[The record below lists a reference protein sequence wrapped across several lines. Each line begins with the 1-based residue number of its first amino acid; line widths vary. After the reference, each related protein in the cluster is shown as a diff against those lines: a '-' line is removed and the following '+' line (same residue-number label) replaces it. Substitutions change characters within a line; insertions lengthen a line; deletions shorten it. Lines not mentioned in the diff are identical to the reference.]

1 MNTQKRLRFFAV
13 ELRLWYQRYFTI
25 GMLFSITLHLLIIGL
40 YFLVKKLSEEETEP
54 PMVRILKY
62 SELGPPPS
70 LQENAPQP
78 VAVAASAALPTIAIP
93 IPVPDEEAPAEQTI
107 ATQTEMSQQVSTS
120 DIGSGTGD
128 SIVVNPGDIGAI
140 RGDFQIDEDPDI
152 DAYIPV
158 EKNPEPVKMVQP
170 QYPDLA
176 IRAGLEGT
184 VYVKVLV
191 NKEGKVD
198 KAVMVKNDGMTVF
211 DEPAISAAKQWVF
224 TPAIMNGHP
233 VKVWVMV
240 PLRFRLR

>member
-1 MNTQKRLRFFAV
+1 MTAPQRFRFFAQ
-13 ELRLWYQRYFTI
+13 ELRRWYQRYFTYGLI
-25 GMLFSITLHLLIIGL
+25 FSVALHMLILGL
-40 YFLVKKLSEEETEP
+40 YFLVKKLSEQETEP

-70 LQENAPQP
+70 LQENESQP

-93 IPVPDEEAPAEQTI
+93 IPVPDEQAPAEQTI
-107 ATQTEMSQQVSTS
+107 ATQSEMSQQVSTTT
-120 DIGSGTGD
+120 GTGGGD
-128 SIVVNPGDIGAI
+128 SVVVSPGDIGKI
-140 RGDFQIDEDPDI
+140 QNDFQDAEPDMNE
-152 DAYIPV
+152 YIPV

-170 QYPDLA
+170 TYPDLA

-191 NKEGKVD
+191 SKEGKVE
-198 KAVMVKNDGMTVF
+198 KAVMVKNDGMNVF
-211 DEPAISAAKQWVF
+211 DEPAITAAKQWVF

-233 VKVWVMV
+233 VRVWVMV